1 MRSTWPI
8 LLLLALGCARRM
20 AYAPAAEPG
29 GGYGGYAADM
39 DYAPAPPPP
48 PPAPMMAGRSKM
60 AMDAPSMPAEAA
72 PATAPPPTEGQAQ
85 RMVHYSGYARI
96 QVARPADTVDQLSAL
111 VKEAGG
117 YVENLSGNSL
127 TLRVPEAQFQ
137 RVYEQILLTGTVLQ
151 RSMSAEDVTEA
162 FTAIDLR
169 LSSSKA
175 RQARLIQLL
184 AQAKSEEEK
193 IILVQQLTEVSEQI
207 DQLEAQLRTLRRLAD
222 YSRITVELQERVPL
236 SGGPAADESLA
247 FTWISQLNPFSRGV
261 ESVGAPVALS
271 VPEGLVQLSRR
282 PFVAESADGTRI
294 WTTRLPNEPR
304 GDAAWWLEAV
314 RSRMERD
321 FAKAELRS
329 VGEWQLLR
337 LVGPNEPAYR
347 YLIGVRTDGKSLE
360 LVEVY
365 FPTKEQEERYGKA
378 IDAVLTGDAVVATE
392 GQ

>member
-1 MRSTWPI
+1 
-8 LLLLALGCARRM
+8 
-20 AYAPAAEPG
+20 
-29 GGYGGYAADM
+29 
-39 DYAPAPPPP
+39 
-48 PPAPMMAGRSKM
+48 MMAGRSKM

-72 PATAPPPTEGQAQ
+72 PAPEPAEGQPQAQ

-127 TLRVPEAQFQ
+127 TLRVPVAQFQ

-193 IILVQQLTEVSEQI
+193 IILVQQLTEVTEQI

-261 ESVGAPVALS
+261 ESVGAPVLLT

-282 PFVAESADGTRI
+282 PFVAESADGARI

-365 FPTKEQEERYGKA
+365 FPTKDQEERYGKA
-378 IDAVLTGDAVVATE
+378 IDAVLSGDAVVATE

>member
-1 MRSTWPI
+1 MRHKLWVA
-8 LLLLALGCARRM
+8 LLPLVLGCAKR
-20 AYAPAAEPG
+20 AYAPAMEAAG
-29 GGYGGYAADM
+29 AYGGYD
-39 DYAPAPPPP
+39 DYAPATP
-48 PPAPMMAGRSKM
+48 PPAPPGPSMAGRTKM
-60 AMDAPSMPAEAA
+60 AMDAPAMMSEAA
-72 PATAPPPTEGQAQ
+72 PATPAPEQPQAPQAQ

-96 QVARPADTVDQLSAL
+96 QVARPSETVDQLSAL
-111 VKEAGG
+111 VKGAGG

-127 TLRVPEAQFQ
+127 TLRVPVAQFQ
-137 RVYEQILLTGTVLQ
+137 AIYEQILLTGTVLQ
-151 RSMSAEDVTEA
+151 RSMSAEDVTES
-162 FTAIDLR
+162 FLAIDLR

-184 AQAKSEEEK
+184 AQAKSEQEK
-193 IILVQQLTEVSEQI
+193 IILVQQLQDVTEQI

-247 FTWISQLNPFSRGV
+247 FAWISQLNPFSRGV
-261 ESVGAPVALS
+261 DSVGAPVTLS

-282 PFVAESADGTRI
+282 PFGAESADGARL

-304 GDAAWWLEAV
+304 GDAKWWLEAI

-321 FAKAELRS
+321 FAKSELRQ

-337 LVGPNEPAYR
+337 LVGPNAPAYR

-360 LVEVY
+360 LVEIY
-365 FPTKEQEERYGKA
+365 FQTEEQEERYGKA
-378 IDAVLTGDAVVATE
+378 IDAVLSGDAVVTTE